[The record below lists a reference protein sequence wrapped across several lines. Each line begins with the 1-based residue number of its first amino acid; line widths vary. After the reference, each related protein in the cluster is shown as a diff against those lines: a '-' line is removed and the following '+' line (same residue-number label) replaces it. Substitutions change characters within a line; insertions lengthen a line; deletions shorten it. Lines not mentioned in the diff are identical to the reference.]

1 MPPKKKTQP
10 RKYMANVRASVQ
22 LHRDGIHVDVIIPWE
37 KLKRVG
43 VNAKEMKKKYRKGRK
58 QP

>member
-1 MPPKKKTQP
+1 
-10 RKYMANVRASVQ
+10 MANVRASVQ